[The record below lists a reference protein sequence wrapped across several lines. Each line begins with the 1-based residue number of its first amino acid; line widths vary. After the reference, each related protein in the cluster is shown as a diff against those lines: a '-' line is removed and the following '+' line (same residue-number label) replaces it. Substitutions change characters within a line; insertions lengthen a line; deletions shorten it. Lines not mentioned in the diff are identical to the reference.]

1 MFFDMSSIHLL
12 KLIRVCPAK
21 EAGVSVGLFVK
32 TNATWVTKTLI
43 ILSIKEDRELPQRR
57 SSNPVGLKTES
68 PWVKKADLRR
78 GACLPTENGT
88 RRRGL
93 PVHSQGMFIIL
104 RGEVCTHASAHMCTL
119 AHACK
124 HGCAHIYTCKHTRAH
139 SIPLSAPVLR
149 AAAYTHHRR
158 STQMLK
164 LIRSCFL
171 KLQGLSVVPVSSG
184 IS

>member
-1 MFFDMSSIHLL
+1 MFFDMSPIHLL

-21 EAGVSVGLFVK
+21 EAGVSLGLFVK
-32 TNATWVTKTLI
+32 TNAIWVTKTLI

-78 GACLPTENGT
+78 GACLPTETGT
-88 RRRGL
+88 RRPGL

-104 RGEVCTHASAHMCTL
+104 RGEVCTHARAHMCTL

-124 HGCAHIYTCKHTRAH
+124 HTRAH
-139 SIPLSAPVLR
+139 GIPLSAPVLR

-158 STQMLK
+158 STQTLK
-164 LIRSCFL
+164 LIKS
-171 KLQGLSVVPVSSG
+171 VSSNSKPSPWSLSLVEFRD
-184 IS
+184 I